1 MNVASVNRW
10 NLYNYICDSWLF
22 IKLWFL
28 TIYTIKTRIVQ
39 FIPTK
44 GNHSTSDSNFLSFH
58 PHPQWFKGFRMRP
71 KWRAEAGMIGL
82 WTGMASPGPSPSCH
96 SMVSPVILRPALSF
110 QWQQLEWHRN
120 EIILIIRPFLKGLGL
135 EWEILR
141 TFGQNLHFS
150 SEWVGMACKWVQ
162 NDKINQNDSVRMS
175 TEWWNDIRMMEWH
188 QNDGM
193 ISEWWND
200 IGMMKLC

>member
-1 MNVASVNRW
+1 MSITAKSCR
-10 NLYNYICDSWLF
+10 Y
-22 IKLWFL
+22 
-28 TIYTIKTRIVQ
+28 YTNGTFKELPQLPEDRYAHACAALPI
-39 FIPTK
+39 TK

-141 TFGQNLHFS
+141 TFGQKLHFS

-162 NDKINQNDSVRMS
+162 NDKINQNDFEIVDCGMTS
-175 TEWWNDIRMMEWH
+175 EWMEWH
-188 QNDGM
+188 WNDGKR
-193 ISEWWND
+193 SEWV
-200 IGMMKLC
+200 

>member
-1 MNVASVNRW
+1 MFTTNCPSC
-10 NLYNYICDSWLF
+10 YNFPLL
-22 IKLWFL
+22 K
-28 TIYTIKTRIVQ
+28 
-39 FIPTK
+39 TK

-193 ISEWWND
+193 TSEWWND
-200 IGMMKLC
+200 IGMMKSC